1 MTTSATS
8 ATSLVNAI
16 NGVGSRSPA
25 ASVDY
30 GLALNPHFN
39 NPDKSSRDSLLS
51 FYSKLVK
58 DNGVTAET
66 FHKHLKAKT
75 LHLLLG
81 KYFDEDE
88 LKNVLVDGRVKNVYE
103 SFP

>member
-1 MTTSATS
+1 MTTS

-16 NGVGSRSPA
+16 NGVGSCSFA

-30 GLALNPHFN
+30 GVASSPFN
-39 NPDKSSRDSLLS
+39 HPDKSSRDSLFS

-81 KYFDEDE
+81 EYFDEDE
-88 LKNVLVDGRVKNVYE
+88 LKNVLVDGRVMNVYE
-103 SFP
+103 NESFS